1 MVISHSTR
9 GEYLVKKNNKEEGT
23 IIYLMLYLAKLTTWW
38 VHKFMYD
45 GAAKLKSL
53 GWFISDDLLMDF
65 IMVSLPARYKKCT
78 HNAHILKVYNFR
90 KLLITC
96 KGNMISLMNGF
107 KRKVIK
113 LSHQLFQRPF
123 PLTHGGFKGRVIDY
137 KLVSY
142 LYDTLRAAPV
152 CHRFCAAKLL
162 VCQRVNAHNVE
173 FDLWKWQ
180 QGTLIEKSIFSLR
193 ISRRVVGHALSE
205 GLCFLFTMVRHICR
219 MRFWFWHAWFDSYN
233 VLRSVF

>member
-1 MVISHSTR
+1 
-9 GEYLVKKNNKEEGT
+9 
-23 IIYLMLYLAKLTTWW
+23 
-38 VHKFMYD
+38 MYD

-113 LSHQLFQRPF
+113 LSHELFQRSF

-162 VCQRVNAHNVE
+162 VCQRVNAHNNGPVRQAV
-173 FDLWKWQ
+173 FWL
-180 QGTLIEKSIFSLR
+180 
-193 ISRRVVGHALSE
+193 ISRLW
-205 GLCFLFTMVRHICR
+205 LICCER
-219 MRFWFWHAWFDSYN
+219 KTWGRIQFVKMATGDAN
-233 VLRSVF
+233 